1 MNRARGPAPVSEL
14 PILQVRNSGWL
25 QLEKVDDGVDGNLC
39 IMEELR
45 NVPFSIKRVY
55 FINRLDNNL
64 SVRGKHAHRELRQ
77 AIFCISGSFVLT
89 LDDGE
94 REQDVL
100 MHRDDVGI
108 LLEPGLWHV
117 MHSFTSGCVVLVAA
131 SDYFA
136 EKDYIRDYADF
147 KRWIGR

>member
-1 MNRARGPAPVSEL
+1 MHRPRGPVPLSEL

-25 QLEKVDDGVDGNLC
+25 QLEKIDDGDDGNLC
-39 IMEELR
+39 ILEELR
-45 NVPFSIKRVY
+45 NVPFAIKRVY
-55 FINRLDNNL
+55 FINRLANCL

-77 AIFCISGSFVLT
+77 AIFSISGSFVLT

-94 REQDVL
+94 HEQDVL
-100 MHRDDVGI
+100 MYRDDVGI

-117 MHSFTSGCVVLVAA
+117 MHSFSSGCVVLVAA
-131 SDYFA
+131 SHYFA
-136 EKDYIRDYADF
+136 EEDYIRDYEEW

>member
-1 MNRARGPAPVSEL
+1 MDRLREPLSLSEL
-14 PILQVRNSGWL
+14 PELEVRNSGWL
-25 QLEKVDDGVDGNLC
+25 PLQKVDDGDDGNLC
-39 IMEELR
+39 IIEALR
-45 NVPFSIKRVY
+45 NVPFAIKRVY
-55 FINRLDNNL
+55 FINRLANCV

-100 MHRDDVGI
+100 MFRDDVGI

-117 MHSFTSGCVVLVAA
+117 MHSFSSGCVVLVAA

-136 EKDYIRDYADF
+136 EEDYIRDYGEF
-147 KRWIGR
+147 KAWIRR